1 MCLKSTSFEL
11 KVVGNVSPTMAAAV
25 CGRLRDHNTRQDCL
39 QMPAETKY
47 RCARGINRR
56 RTRASV
62 GNIIGVGGNVV
73 RKWGRAKRPRA
84 GDAAITPA
92 KRRARAKPE
101 TVQLR
106 LPRWVAIFLRLLQ
119 DCWLS
124 LQTNRE
130 HKRSSNTQ
138 ADKQITST
146 NTAQKWTC
154 ACHLAFSCVVV
165 SAPTSKQTNKPVQKW
180 TCACQLALQRPSRQT
195 NHEHKHSAKVDLC
208 MPPAWKPEQG
218 FGSQSK

>member
-56 RTRASV
+56 RTWASV

-124 LQTNRE
+124 FRPRRLGDETRFAFAAALKDNATLLRFE
-130 HKRSSNTQ
+130 HERRQRRAHGLAACGGCGCNSTSS
-138 ADKQITST
+138 ARMRCV
-146 NTAQKWTC
+146 TC
-154 ACHLAFSCVVV
+154 GV
-165 SAPTSKQTNKPVQKW
+165 
-180 TCACQLALQRPSRQT
+180 
-195 NHEHKHSAKVDLC
+195 
-208 MPPAWKPEQG
+208 
-218 FGSQSK
+218 

>member
-1 MCLKSTSFEL
+1 M
-11 KVVGNVSPTMAAAV
+11 
-25 CGRLRDHNTRQDCL
+25 QDCL

-124 LQTNRE
+124 LRPRWAAAPEFLLHQSQPSHMYVRE
-130 HKRSSNTQ
+130 GSDAVWDAVQ
-138 ADKQITST
+138 
-146 NTAQKWTC
+146 
-154 ACHLAFSCVVV
+154 HLIRGSAHEAAPGHPHSDCTGSSCVW
-165 SAPTSKQTNKPVQKW
+165 ATS
-180 TCACQLALQRPSRQT
+180 
-195 NHEHKHSAKVDLC
+195 
-208 MPPAWKPEQG
+208 
-218 FGSQSK
+218 

>member
-1 MCLKSTSFEL
+1 M
-11 KVVGNVSPTMAAAV
+11 
-25 CGRLRDHNTRQDCL
+25 QDCL

-130 HKRSSNTQ
+130 HKRSSNTH

-165 SAPTSKQTNKPVQKW
+165 SAPT
-180 TCACQLALQRPSRQT
+180 CEQRGTAPTVAATAVFWRGGPDAIGD
-195 NHEHKHSAKVDLC
+195 EPL
-208 MPPAWKPEQG
+208 PARGRGAATWRRRRLTYSLP
-218 FGSQSK
+218 